1 MKILTIG
8 HWILYYIKDGV
19 HYFFYS
25 FAKPLNM
32 YGLDIEPFFK
42 TYTGNKIKVFNSP
55 LQNDISYV
63 CGTYTI

>member
-1 MKILTIG
+1 MKN
-8 HWILYYIKDGV
+8 GV
-19 HYFFYS
+19 HYFLYS

-55 LQNDISYV
+55 LQNNISFML
-63 CGTYTI
+63 GKH